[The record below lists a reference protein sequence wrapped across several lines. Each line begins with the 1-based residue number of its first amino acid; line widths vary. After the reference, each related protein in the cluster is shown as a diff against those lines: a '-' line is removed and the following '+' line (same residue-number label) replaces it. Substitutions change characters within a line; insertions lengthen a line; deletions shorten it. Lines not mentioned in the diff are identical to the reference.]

1 LPQIEG
7 RLSEYSVRLGVCLL
21 ILIFVVAAVLI
32 SKSVAPQNDSEI
44 RPRIVKTIAVNVNE
58 EAGL

>member
-1 LPQIEG
+1 MTDTVGLW
-7 RLSEYSVRLGVCLL
+7 LL
-21 ILIFVVAAVLI
+21 ILIYVVAAVLI
-32 SKSVAPQNDSEI
+32 SQSVAPQNDSEI

>member
-1 LPQIEG
+1 MTSDATGI
-7 RLSEYSVRLGVCLL
+7 CLL
-21 ILIFVVAAVLI
+21 LLLFVAAAVLI
-32 SKSVAPQNDSEI
+32 SQAVAPQNESEI

>member
-1 LPQIEG
+1 MTFEARGI
-7 RLSEYSVRLGVCLL
+7 CLL

-32 SKSVAPQNDSEI
+32 SKSVSSQNDSEI
-44 RPRIVKTIAVNVNE
+44 RPRIVRTIAVNVNE

>member
-1 LPQIEG
+1 MTSDSTGLW
-7 RLSEYSVRLGVCLL
+7 LL
-21 ILIFVVAAVLI
+21 LLIFVIAAVLI
-32 SKSVAPQNDSEI
+32 SQAVAPQNDSEI

>member
-1 LPQIEG
+1 MT
-7 RLSEYSVRLGVCLL
+7 SDTTGVCL
-21 ILIFVVAAVLI
+21 ILLLFVVAAVLI
-32 SKSVAPQNDSEI
+32 SQAVAPQNESEI

>member
-1 LPQIEG
+1 MTFEARGI
-7 RLSEYSVRLGVCLL
+7 CLL
-21 ILIFVVAAVLI
+21 LLLFVAAAVLI
-32 SKSVAPQNDSEI
+32 SQAVAPQNDSEI

>member
-1 LPQIEG
+1 MTDTVGLW
-7 RLSEYSVRLGVCLL
+7 LL
-21 ILIFVVAAVLI
+21 ILIYVVAAVLI
-32 SKSVAPQNDSEI
+32 SKAVEPPNDSEI

>member
-1 LPQIEG
+1 MTFEARGI
-7 RLSEYSVRLGVCLL
+7 CLL
-21 ILIFVVAAVLI
+21 ILIFVIAAVLI
-32 SKSVAPQNDSEI
+32 SKSVAPRDASEI

>member
-1 LPQIEG
+1 MSFEA
-7 RLSEYSVRLGVCLL
+7 RGVCLL

-32 SKSVAPQNDSEI
+32 SQAVAPQTDSEI

>member
-1 LPQIEG
+1 MT
-7 RLSEYSVRLGVCLL
+7 SDATGVCLL

-32 SKSVAPQNDSEI
+32 SQAVAPQSNSEI

>member
-1 LPQIEG
+1 MT
-7 RLSEYSVRLGVCLL
+7 SDATGVCL
-21 ILIFVVAAVLI
+21 ILLLFVVAAVLI
-32 SKSVAPQNDSEI
+32 SKSVAPQNDSGI

>member
-1 LPQIEG
+1 MTSDATGI
-7 RLSEYSVRLGVCLL
+7 CL
-21 ILIFVVAAVLI
+21 ILLLFVVAAVLI
-32 SKSVAPQNDSEI
+32 SKSVAPKNDSEI

>member
-1 LPQIEG
+1 MTFEARGI
-7 RLSEYSVRLGVCLL
+7 CLL
-21 ILIFVVAAVLI
+21 FLIIVVAAVLI
-32 SKSVAPQNDSEI
+32 SQAVAPQNESEI

>member
-1 LPQIEG
+1 MTFEA
-7 RLSEYSVRLGVCLL
+7 RGVCLL

-32 SKSVAPQNDSEI
+32 SKAVEPQNDCEI